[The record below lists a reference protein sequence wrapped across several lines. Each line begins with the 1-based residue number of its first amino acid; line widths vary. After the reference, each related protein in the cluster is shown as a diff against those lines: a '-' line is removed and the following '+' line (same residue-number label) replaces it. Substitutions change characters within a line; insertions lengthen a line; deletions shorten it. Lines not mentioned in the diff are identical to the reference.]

1 MNHLTKKQERFA
13 QLYVELGNASE
24 AYRQA
29 YDTSAPAQRVHVEAC
44 GLLKHPKVAR
54 RVQDLKDELEE
65 RALWRRV
72 KSVKV
77 LAEIAEQGEKDS
89 DRVNAVKALNSM
101 HGWDKQTIDHT
112 SSDGSMTPKPAIDAS
127 QLSDAALQELINA
140 RSSGAE

>member
-1 MNHLTKKQERFA
+1 MSDLTQKQERFA

-29 YDTSAPAQRVHVEAC
+29 YDSTAKPESVHVSAC
-44 GLLKHPKVAR
+44 KLLDSPKVSL
-54 RVQDLKDELEE
+54 RVQEIQDELEE

-77 LAEIAEQGEKDS
+77 LAEIAEQGDKDA
-89 DRVNAVKALNSM
+89 DRVSAVKALNAM

-112 SSDGSMTPKPAIDAS
+112 SSDGS
-127 QLSDAALQELINA
+127 LSPTTIEITAPSADDN
-140 RSSGAE
+140 G

>member
-1 MNHLTKKQERFA
+1 MSDLTQKQERFA

-29 YDTSAPAQRVHVEAC
+29 YDSKAKAESVHVNASK
-44 GLLKHPKVAR
+44 LLDDAKVSL
-54 RVQDLKDELEE
+54 RVQEIQDELEE

-77 LAEIAEQGEKDS
+77 LAEIAEQGDKDA
-89 DRVNAVKALNSM
+89 DRVSAVKALNAM

-112 SSDGSMTPKPAIDAS
+112 SSDGSMSPKGKTLEDFYADEDVPP
-127 QLSDAALQELINA
+127 Q
-140 RSSGAE
+140 SSP